1 MKINSLTSDVLR
13 DLSSRINGN
22 NPEIKYSQKL
32 KEGFV
37 SDNTHLLVIFT
48 GTDYCLNEALTELV
62 QAKNNYGFSYD
73 VGFSF
78 SGAGVIGEEGM
89 KEIERRLKPRRMFTE
104 YDQLIFEN
112 VLNGVDG
119 VIVPLTTQDT
129 VSKLA
134 FGIQDSFISTLLWQA
149 IWRGMT
155 VLVDFQSV
163 RTFKGIET
171 KNSFQAEI
179 IQDHIEKVKRL
190 GIKELVIGQYI
201 TRMLNGFKNANIE
214 IEPDENENMVV
225 EQKIKNNEFP
235 KIITEKDLIE
245 LAGNTG
251 NITVPDGT
259 IVTPL
264 AIDTAKVKGIKIN
277 RKGEK

>member
-163 RTFKGIET
+163 RAFKGIET